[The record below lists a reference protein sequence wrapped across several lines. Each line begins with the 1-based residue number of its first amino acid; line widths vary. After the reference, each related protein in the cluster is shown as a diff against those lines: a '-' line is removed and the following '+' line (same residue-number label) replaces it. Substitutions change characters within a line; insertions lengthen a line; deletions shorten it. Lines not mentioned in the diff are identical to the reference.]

1 MFSKFSEDAQKVLL
15 NAKLEMS
22 DLKHPYIGSEHLLLA
37 ILKDNGYVSKLLK
50 SYGISYNDIR
60 SEIIRVI
67 GIGEKENHWFLYTP
81 LLKRVIE
88 NAVIISKEDNV
99 NEVNVIHL
107 LLALIEEGD
116 GVAIRILNN
125 LDVDIDD
132 LYEDLSSSNCPKKGK
147 KKLQIDEFGYDLN
160 KKVLEGKIDPVIER
174 DEEINRLIEILCR
187 KCKNNPLLIGEAGV
201 GKTAVVEELANRIVK
216 GEVPNCLKD
225 KRIISVEMASLVAG
239 TKYRGEFEER
249 MAKLIS
255 EIEENKEI
263 IVFIDEIHTIIGAGG
278 AEGAIDA
285 SNILKPALSRGK
297 IRIIGATTIGEYKKT
312 IEKDKA
318 FDRRFQ
324 KLDISEPD
332 SDKTYKIL
340 LGLKE
345 IYEGYHGVKIDDE
358 ILKQIIYL
366 SNKYIYNRYQ
376 PDKAIDI
383 LDEVCVRCSLMDNKV
398 NDKYKE
404 YNQNLVDVLKNKRIA
419 IRDKNYEN
427 AVLLREK
434 EQLLKNKL
442 DKMRNRCDKKNNV
455 VTLEQVKD
463 VIYNKTGVP
472 IYDFS
477 NKLLKLDYLEK
488 KLKGAIVGQDKAIK
502 MMVDATKKVRTGF
515 KTSNRPLSFL
525 LLGPTGVG
533 KTMLVKEYAKCLFGE
548 NKLIRFDMSEYKE
561 SHSIS
566 KLIGAPSGYVG
577 YDDNCNGFEKVRNNP
592 CSVILLDEIEKASH
606 AVLNLFLQI
615 LDEGKIIDN
624 SGREI
629 RFDNTIIIMTS
640 NIGYGKNNIGFTEDN
655 SSSTSK
661 LKEFF
666 NIEFINRIDNV
677 VMFDRLKDEDIKKI
691 VNKKIKDIRCK
702 VKDKGLNL
710 KIDSKVIEDLV
721 MECNF
726 DEFGARQIDKLI
738 DRKIE
743 SIIIDEMIKGNENIV
758 IKSLAS

>member
-15 NAKLEMS
+15 YARLEMS
-22 DLKHPYIGSEHLLLA
+22 DLKHPYIGSEHLLLS

-50 SYGISYNDIR
+50 SYGVSYNDVR
-60 SEIIRVI
+60 NEIVRVI
-67 GIGEKENHWFLYTP
+67 GIGERENKWFLYTP

-88 NAVIISKEDNV
+88 NAIIISKEDNV

-116 GVAIRILNN
+116 GVGLRILNN

-132 LYEDLSSSNCPKKGK
+132 LYDDLSNSNCPKKGK
-147 KKLQIDEFGYDLN
+147 KKLQIDEFGYDMN
-160 KKVLEGKIDPVIER
+160 KKVLEGKFDPVIER
-174 DEEINRLIEILCR
+174 EEEINRLIEILCR

-225 KRIISVEMASLVAG
+225 KRIISVEMASLIAG

-255 EIEENKEI
+255 EIEENKDI

-297 IRIIGATTIGEYKKT
+297 IRVIGATTISEYKKT

-340 LGLKE
+340 LGLKD
-345 IYEGYHGVKIDDE
+345 IYEGYHGVKISDE

-376 PDKAIDI
+376 PDKSIDI
-383 LDEVCVRCSLMDNKV
+383 LDEVCVRCSLMNKKD
-398 NDKYKE
+398 NDKFKE
-404 YNQNLVDVLKNKRIA
+404 VKREVDDIFKKRKIA
-419 IRDKNYEN
+419 IREKNYEN
-427 AVLLREK
+427 AFLLREE
-434 EQLLKNKL
+434 EQLLRNKMN
-442 DKMRNRCDKKNNV
+442 KICNKKDKKNNM

-463 VIYNKTGVP
+463 VIYDKTGVP
-472 IYDFS
+472 IYDF
-477 NKLLKLDYLEK
+477 NDKFMDLTGLEK
-488 KLKGAIVGQDKAIK
+488 NLKSSVIGQDKAIK
-502 MMVDATKKVRTGF
+502 MMVDATKRIRTGF
-515 KTSNRPLSFL
+515 KTGNRPLSFL
-525 LLGPTGVG
+525 FLGPTGVG
-533 KTMLVKEYAKCLFGE
+533 KTMLVKEYAKFMFGE

-561 SHSIS
+561 AHSIS
-566 KLIGAPSGYVG
+566 KLIGSPSGYVG
-577 YDDNCNGFEKVRNNP
+577 YDDNNNGFEKVRNNP

-606 AVLNLFLQI
+606 SVLNLFLQI
-615 LDEGKIIDN
+615 LDEGKIVDN

-629 RFDNTIIIMTS
+629 RFDNSIIIMTS
-640 NIGYGKNNIGFTEDN
+640 NVGYGKNNIGFTDDN

-677 VMFDRLKDEDIKKI
+677 VMFERLKIEDIRKI
-691 VNKKIKDIRCK
+691 VNKKIKEIRSK

-710 KIDSKVIEDLV
+710 KIASKVIEDLV
-721 MECNF
+721 VECNF

-738 DRKIE
+738 DRKLE
-743 SIIIDEMIKGNENIV
+743 SLIIDEMIKGSENIV